1 MNVDYETDLMPQL
14 ANVNLEEIAK
24 FEKVANHWWD
34 LDGDFKPLHQINPLR
49 LQFIIQHMQD
59 LWGKKVIDVGCGGGI
74 LTESM
79 AKIGAQVS
87 GIDMGTEPLN
97 VAKLHALET
106 GLTIDYQKITAE
118 EKALQAP
125 QTFDA
130 VTCMEML
137 EHVPDPASVVHACS
151 QLVKPGGL
159 VFFSTLNKTFKSY
172 LLAIIAAE
180 KIFKLVPDGTHDHQH
195 FIRPSQLISWAS
207 NDDLNCI
214 DTAGIHY
221 NPVTENHKLIASLD
235 VNYILCCKKI

>member
-137 EHVPDPASVVHACS
+137 EHVPDPASVVRACS

-159 VFFSTLNKTFKSY
+159 VFFSTLNKTLKSY

-221 NPVTENHKLIASLD
+221 NPVTENHKLITSLD